1 MRPIIRTKALV
12 TASTNNICLSQTP
25 GGAGNLTLNGSTV
38 VSGVAILDTQRV
50 VGITSAANDSART
63 FVVYGADDNGQTIQE
78 TVFPGPNIATVSTVM
93 NFKTV
98 TRISIDA
105 GAAGA
110 LTVGTTAIGSD
121 WVIPIDQHI
130 APDNVALFL
139 EFPGTVTVTVQY
151 TGSDIWAP
159 GAITSATAIVW
170 TDHPNLTGKTTTSDS
185 NLAAPAAA
193 VRLKVTSGTGTCR
206 FIVRQAGLQ

>member
-1 MRPIIRTKALV
+1 MRPVITTKALV

-38 VSGVAILDTQRV
+38 VAGVAVLDTQRV

-63 FVVYGADDNGQTIQE
+63 FVVFGTDDFGVPISE
-78 TVFPGPNIATVSTVM
+78 TVFPGPNVATVSTVL
-93 NFKTV
+93 NFKTI

-110 LTVGTTAIGSD
+110 LTVGTTAIGSGPP
-121 WVIPIDQHI
+121 IPLDQYI
-130 APDNVALFL
+130 SPFNIGLFL

-151 TGSDIWAP
+151 TGSDVWA
-159 GAITSATAIVW
+159 AAALTATGLVW

-193 VRLKVTSGTGTCR
+193 VRLKVTSGTGACR
-206 FIVRQAGLQ
+206 FIVREAGLQ